1 MGFAGDDGLLGRWEP
16 TLRDQAARAT
26 AALSRVAG
34 VRGLLLGGT
43 PWPLSE
49 IDILPISEAAL
60 AERARAGVAR
70 ERVALLARWE
80 WEGWYTPLGA
90 RRRHTRSWR
99 ARRWIGEDV
108 TEVQDAR
115 DVLRVC
121 SHYELRRV
129 AAPPFPAWLVD
140 ETV

>member
-1 MGFAGDDGLLGRWEP
+1 MP
-16 TLRDQAARAT
+16 V
-26 AALSRVAG
+26 S
-34 VRGLLLGGT
+34 
-43 PWPLSE
+43 
-49 IDILPISEAAL
+49 
-60 AERARAGVAR
+60 ERARAGASISAAR
-70 ERVALLARWE
+70 ARQSAASSASRGGSTPRVCRARSHSQICSTFARVGTRFERVAR
-80 WEGWYTPLGA
+80 
-90 RRRHTRSWR
+90 RSWR

-129 AAPPFPAWLVD
+129 AAAPFPAWLVD